1 MKPLFRAK
9 IRKKSYL
16 RTTDLNNNY
25 DEQDSINHRATSGIG
40 KATATKLAEIGYNI
54 IITGRRG
61 DRLAA
66 LENELKTKGIK
77 VLALQF
83 DVRNQ
88 EEVHNAISNLPTEWK
103 NIDILVNNAGLAV
116 GTSPIQD
123 GILDDWERMID
134 TNVKGL
140 LYVTHEV
147 APLMIK
153 NEKGHIVN
161 LASVAGKEVYPGGNV
176 YCATKH
182 AVDALSKAMRIDMLK
197 HNIKVT
203 NIAPGMVETE
213 FSLVRYKGDQQ
224 AADNVY
230 KGVTP
235 LTGEDIADTIVFAVT
250 RPAHICLN
258 DIQIMPTAQA
268 SSRDVNRK

>member
-1 MKPLFRAK
+1 MNK
-9 IRKKSYL
+9 IAL
-16 RTTDLNNNY
+16 ITG
-25 DEQDSINHRATSGIG
+25 ATSGIG
-40 KATATKLAEIGYNI
+40 KATATKLAEIGYNL

-61 DRLAA
+61 DRLTA
-66 LENELKTKGIK
+66 LEDELKTKGIQ

-88 EEVHNAISNLPTEWK
+88 QEVHNAISNLPAEWQ

-140 LYVTHEV
+140 LYITHEV

-161 LASVAGKEVYPGGNV
+161 IASVAGKEVYPGGNV

-213 FSLVRYKGDQQ
+213 FSVVRAK
-224 AADNVY
+224 
-230 KGVTP
+230 VTNKPQTTCTRVFP

-258 DIQIMPTAQA
+258 DIQIMPTR
-268 SSRDVNRK
+268 SS

>member
-1 MKPLFRAK
+1 MNK
-9 IRKKSYL
+9 IAL
-16 RTTDLNNNY
+16 ITG
-25 DEQDSINHRATSGIG
+25 ATSGIG

-66 LENELKTKGIK
+66 LEDELKAKGIK

-140 LYVTHEV
+140 LYITHEV
-147 APLMIK
+147 APLM
-153 NEKGHIVN
+153 
-161 LASVAGKEVYPGGNV
+161 AGKEVYPGGNV

-213 FSLVRYKGDQQ
+213 FSVVRYKGDQQ